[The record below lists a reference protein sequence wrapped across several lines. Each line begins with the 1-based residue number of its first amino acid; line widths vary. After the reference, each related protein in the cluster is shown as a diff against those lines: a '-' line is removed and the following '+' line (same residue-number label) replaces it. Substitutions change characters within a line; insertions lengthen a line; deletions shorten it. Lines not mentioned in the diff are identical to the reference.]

1 MPLSN
6 ILKREAVIADLE
18 ACDRFEAIEKL
29 INALAGGG
37 GISADKKSLV
47 LSEVIEREKLMA
59 TGMDHGVAVPHAI
72 ILGIDEE
79 IAAFARAKV
88 PVDFKA
94 HDGKPS
100 DLIFLLLIPQD
111 PVIPHVRTLS
121 RIVRLLGSEEIR
133 RFIRRADTVEEIY
146 EVFC

>member
-6 ILKREAVIADLE
+6 ILKKESIIIDLE
-18 ACDRFEAIEKL
+18 ARDRFAAIEQL
-29 INALAGGG
+29 VNVLMDAGE
-37 GISADKKSLV
+37 ISVDRKSMV
-47 LSEVIEREKLMA
+47 LSEVIEREKLMP

-88 PVDFKA
+88 PVDFES
-94 HDGKPS
+94 HDGKMS

-121 RIVRLLGSEEIR
+121 RIVRLLGSEENRRYIR
-133 RFIRRADTVEEIY
+133 RCNSVEEVH

>member
-1 MPLSN
+1 MPLSD

-18 ACDRFEAIEKL
+18 ARDRFEVIEKL
-29 INALAGGG
+29 INMLADSG
-37 GISADKKSLV
+37 GISADQKSPV

-59 TGMDHGVAVPHAI
+59 TGMDYGVAVPHAMI
-72 ILGIDEE
+72 AGIEE
-79 IAAFARAKV
+79 ETAAFARMKA
-88 PVDFKA
+88 PVDFA
-94 HDGKPS
+94 SHDGRLS

-133 RFIRRADTVEEIY
+133 RIIRRADTAEEIY
-146 EVFC
+146 DVFC

>member
-6 ILKREAVIADLE
+6 ILNRKAVIIDLE
-18 ACDRFEAIEKL
+18 ARDRFDAIEKL
-29 INALAGGG
+29 INVLSGSG
-37 GISADKKSLV
+37 GISADKKPLV

-59 TGMDHGVAVPHAI
+59 TGMDHGVAVPHAMI
-72 ILGIDEE
+72 AGIDEE
-79 IAAFARAKV
+79 IAAFARAKG

-133 RFIRRADTVEEIY
+133 RFIRRADTAEEIY